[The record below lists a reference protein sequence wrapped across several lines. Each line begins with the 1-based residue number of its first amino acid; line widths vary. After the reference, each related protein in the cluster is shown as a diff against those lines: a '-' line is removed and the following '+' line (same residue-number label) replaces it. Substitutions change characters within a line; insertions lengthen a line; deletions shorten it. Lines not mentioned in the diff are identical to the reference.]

1 MTAVPTPPLPAGP
14 AYRPAVDVS
23 HLPETAF
30 GTRTTLWWGNTLL
43 LFIETTMFALLAAT
57 YFYLRQNFHEWP
69 PVQPNTQPPIYHPLP
84 DLWASTAVLAVLVAA
99 CVPMAMAHV
108 AALRLK
114 ANLVRAGMLLAVVA
128 GVAATVLRFY
138 EFGTLKFKWDE
149 NAYGSITW
157 TILGTHLLHLLTVTL
172 EIGVVGS
179 YVFTHKLDPKK
190 ALDVTLTAIY
200 WYWVAG
206 MWAIFYL
213 IVYWSP
219 RWQ

>member
-128 GVAATVLRFY
+128 GNILRSAVGKLPAAVIV
-138 EFGTLKFKWDE
+138 
-149 NAYGSITW
+149 GSGAALITW
-157 TILGTHLLHLLTVTL
+157 FIAGAV
-172 EIGVVGS
+172 
-179 YVFTHKLDPKK
+179 
-190 ALDVTLTAIY
+190 LTALA
-200 WYWVAG
+200 VGVLA
-206 MWAIFYL
+206 L
-213 IVYWSP
+213 ILTLSGVGLGHGLGGYYGGRRGGGGFGGGFGGGGGGFGVGGASG
-219 RWQ
+219 RW